1 MVLETRILDHNPH
14 GSFGF
19 VYPLVLSSSL
29 LVMAAQDTWNTPA
42 TAMWK
47 YGKFFRELKT
57 HPEKPT
63 GAWGKPHKVSWIK
76 RIHYWGVVI
85 IGIGASGMGIL
96 DVLFVATV
104 LGLIAYEL
112 FGYRLIEQR
121 TIRIAAFSGVVS
133 LLAIAFFSFSTW
145 TGYET
150 KPGYSFRHL
159 VWKQRY
165 DLSQM
170 IHPIVQNGVIRLQRS

>member
-1 MVLETRILDHNPH
+1 
-14 GSFGF
+14 
-19 VYPLVLSSSL
+19 
-29 LVMAAQDTWNTPA
+29 MAAQDTWDTPVPG
-42 TAMWK
+42 MWK

-121 TIRIAAFSGVVS
+121 TIRLAAFSGVVS
-133 LLAIAFFSFSTW
+133 LLVIGFFLASTW

-165 DLSQM
+165 NLSQM
-170 IHPIVQNGVIRLQRS
+170 IHPIVHNGVIRLQRS